1 MKDEYDFSRGVR
13 GPVFPPRPGTSQVR
27 IRLDDEV
34 LDWFREK
41 VHAAGGGD
49 YQALVNDA
57 LREHIARQE
66 VERRSR

>member
-1 MKDEYDFSRGVR
+1 MKDEYDFSRGDR
-13 GPVFPPRPGTSQVR
+13 GAVIPPRPGTSQVR

-41 VHAAGGGD
+41 VHAAGGGN
-49 YQALVNDA
+49 YPALINDA

-66 VERRSR
+66 IEPGSR